1 MILKNGLL
9 AIGNEIVKK
18 DILIE
23 NGIIKKI
30 DTNIQGDDIIDISGK
45 YVVPG
50 GIDVHTHM
58 NIDVGIKS
66 VDDFKSGSIAA
77 AFGGT
82 TTIIDH
88 PGFGPKG
95 CSLHYM
101 IDKYKKDAKESY
113 IDYSFHGV
121 IQEISENTYEEMAEL
136 KESGINSFK
145 IYLTYLYKQ
154 NDEEILK
161 IFEIAKKLDVII
173 AVHAENDMAMEHLKR
188 KFEKE
193 NKTDIIYHSYSRPV
207 EVEAEAVYRLISLA
221 SIIGYEK
228 LYLVHISS
236 AKALEQ
242 IEIAK
247 RDGKKIFVE
256 TCPQYLY
263 LDEDNYLKPD
273 GIKYVLSPPLR
284 KEKDRVAL
292 WSGINNGI
300 IDLVG
305 SDHCTFSLKEKEKGR
320 ESFLKCPNG
329 IPGVEE
335 RNLLL
340 FSEVLKNKLSVEKY
354 LNIVT
359 TNPAKIFGLKQKGS
373 IEVGKDADLVI
384 FEKKE
389 SFIDEKLMH
398 SNAKYSC
405 FDKQKINCKVD
416 RVYLRGLLI
425 IKDDELKSLR
435 HEGKNIKR

>member
-1 MILKNGLL
+1 MILKNGLI
-9 AIGNEIVKK
+9 AIKDEFIKQ

-23 NGIIKKI
+23 DGIIKKI
-30 DTNIQGDDIIDISGK
+30 DSNINGENIIDISGK

-95 CSLHYM
+95 CSLYYM
-101 IDKYKKDAKESY
+101 IDKYKEDAKKSY

-121 IQEISENTYEEMAEL
+121 IQEINEKTYEEMAEL
-136 KESGINSFK
+136 KLSGINSFK

-154 NDEEILK
+154 TDSEILE
-161 IFEIAKKLDVII
+161 IFEMAKKLDIII
-173 AVHAENDMAMEHLKR
+173 AVHAENDMAMEYLKR

-193 NKTDIIYHSYSRPV
+193 NKTDIIYHSYSRPS
-207 EVEAEAVYRLISLA
+207 EVEAEAVCRLISLA
-221 SIIGYEK
+221 KILDYQK

-236 AKALEQ
+236 EKALKQ

-247 RDGKKIFVE
+247 GEGQKIFVE
-256 TCPQYLY
+256 TCSQYLY
-263 LDEDNYLKPD
+263 LDEDKYLGLD
-273 GIKYVLSPPLR
+273 AIKYVLSPPLR
-284 KEKDRVAL
+284 KEKDRIAL
-292 WSGINNGI
+292 WNGI
-300 IDLVG
+300 SSGLIDLVG
-305 SDHCTFSLKEKEKGR
+305 SDHCTFSLEEKEKGR
-320 ESFLKCPNG
+320 ENFLKCPNG

-340 FSEVLKNKLSVEKY
+340 FSEVLKSRLSVENY
-354 LNIVT
+354 LNIIA
-359 TNPAKIFGLKQKGS
+359 TNPAKIFGLNQKGS

-384 FEKKE
+384 FEKKDNV
-389 SFIDEKLMH
+389 IDEKSLH
-398 SNAKYSC
+398 SNANYSC
-405 FDKQKINCKVD
+405 FNKFEITCKVNQ
-416 RVYLRGLLI
+416 VYLRGSVI
-425 IKDDELKSLR
+425 VDGDELIPSLPF
-435 HEGKNIKR
+435 GKNIKR